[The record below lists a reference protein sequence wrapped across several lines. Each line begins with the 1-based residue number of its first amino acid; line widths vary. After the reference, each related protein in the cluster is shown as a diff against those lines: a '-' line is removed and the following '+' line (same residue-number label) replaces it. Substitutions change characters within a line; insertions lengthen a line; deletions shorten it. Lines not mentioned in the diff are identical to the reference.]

1 MTLLREALS
10 AAARAEDGW
19 ATSKRS
25 STPSNAPIP
34 SGCPSGGGYTT
45 DLGLIDATGR
55 FDIRKVDRP
64 NAKKVPEIR
73 AGDLR
78 RG

>member
-1 MTLLREALS
+1 MGHLEKVVDALE
-10 AAARAEDGW
+10 RADPEW
-19 ATSKRS
+19 MPERW
-25 STPSNAPIP
+25 
-34 SGCPSGGGYTT
+34 GYTT
-45 DLGLIDATGR
+45 DLGLIGATGR